1 MKSLKQ
7 VWDRSLPRPVGE
19 TGRRSVGNGK
29 ERLRDYAGFPGRQ
42 PNVTRARSAH
52 KNKTLHAC
60 FFRARWL
67 PQSRL
72 RRSSSLPEG
81 ASSYTNDSRISMAYL

>member
-1 MKSLKQ
+1 MGDHGSLFVRERGRMFIKEIAWIGAKRRRVQ
-7 VWDRSLPRPVGE
+7 GQCPCRVWAEPS
-19 TGRRSVGNGK
+19 
-29 ERLRDYAGFPGRQ
+29 
-42 PNVTRARSAH
+42 VTRARSAH